1 MAKNMI
7 EVTTV
12 RESNVVS
19 SGGASPILGASHPN
33 AGATA
38 EAANYLFSFETE
50 RSVGAA
56 ELAVKTQQE
65 ANRGTVTEAEFAL
78 SSLKGL
84 LVDLCNEYGAVTI
97 QTPFGTFV
105 TRCAGSVDNAFS
117 LPAEG
122 SVYLDF
128 VFSDAQRREFAK
140 IEARVPVAGEAARK
154 IVRVT
159 THNPHGKGEREK
171 VLLVGQ
177 PFHLEG
183 LNITYGGAGERLE
196 LWDLARTAKVCD
208 VTVNTH
214 AVGSLW
220 FCTMPDMAITPG
232 RYKLVLNTLAGGDSL
247 IQLTHEVDVEG
258 EPSPPPPIA
267 ETEDG
272 QVKIMTL
279 TDGGES
285 SPLRFGHEWAGT
297 GEGFQNSEAG
307 WYVELAILR
316 PTPEGEPIDV
326 GCLATSDTALT
337 VTTSQ
342 ESAPAAGD
350 YPNATLD
357 IGFAHDDGG
366 ELVAESLTIPIHL
379 IVS

>member
-1 MAKNMI
+1 MI

-12 RESNVVS
+12 REANVVS
-19 SGGASPILGASHPN
+19 SGGASPILGASFAN
-33 AGATA
+33 EGATA
-38 EAANYLFSFETE
+38 DAAHYLFSFETE
-50 RSVGAA
+50 RSVTAA
-56 ELAVKTQQE
+56 ELAVKTRKE
-65 ANRGTVTEAEFAL
+65 VNRGTVTEAELFWNTLCAV
-78 SSLKGL
+78 
-84 LVDLCNEYGAVTI
+84 LVDLCGEYGAITM
-97 QTPFGTFV
+97 QTPFGTIE
-105 TRCAGSVDNAFS
+105 TRCAGSVDNAFT

-140 IEARVPVAGEAARK
+140 IEARVPASDKSFRLE
-154 IVRVT
+154 RVT
-159 THNPHGKGEREK
+159 THYEGGGKSREK
-171 VLLVGQ
+171 VLAVGQ

-183 LNITYGGAGERLE
+183 VNITYGGDGERLE
-196 LWDLARTAKVCD
+196 LWDLALAAKVCD

-214 AVGSLW
+214 ASKNLW
-220 FCTMPDMAITPG
+220 FCAMPDVAITPG
-232 RYKLVLNTLAGGDSL
+232 RYKLVLNTFAGGDSL
-247 IQLTHEVDVEG
+247 EQDTLEVDVEG
-258 EPSPPPPIA
+258 EPTPPGPIA

-297 GEGFQNSEAG
+297 GSGFQNSEAG

-337 VTTSQ
+337 VTTSP
-342 ESAPAAGD
+342 EAAPAAGD

-357 IGFAHDDGG
+357 IGFAHDDAG